1 MESVNPISH
10 ECRSCG
16 GTFFGTFCNQCGEK
30 IPEPGEKSIR
40 SFLAG
45 LMNAITSLDG
55 KFLRTLKIM
64 LKKPGEV
71 SYHYMNGKRVPFYKP
86 MSMFFIANLIYF
98 LFPLYNSLNS
108 SLYVQMNMLPHSK
121 FATELVQQRIAVD
134 KIDFDTFQIQ
144 YNQQSTSM
152 AKMVLVFLVIYF
164 SIPLTLVNYT
174 RRMFYSDHLLVS
186 LEACSIIILVNFVV
200 LMWVFQF
207 VIYLFGLWGNNIQH
221 LLNDKYTMWISMSV
235 LFYLFFQLERRAY
248 AQPIGRALAKAG
260 LLIFGFFAVLQMYRA
275 SLFFVTLWTV

>member
-16 GTFFGTFCNQCGEK
+16 ATFSGTFCNMCGER
-30 IPEPGEKSIR
+30 IPEPGEKSIS

-121 FATELVQQRIAVD
+121 LATELVQQRIAVE

-152 AKMVLVFLVIYF
+152 AKMVLVLLVIYF
-164 SIPLTLVNYT
+164 SIPLTLVNYS
-174 RRMFYSDHLLVS
+174 RKMFYSDHLLVS

-200 LMWVFQF
+200 LMWVFQL
-207 VIYLFGLWGNNIQH
+207 VIYLFGQLGSNIQY
-221 LLNDKYTMWISMSV
+221 LLNDNYTMWISMSV

-260 LLIFGFFAVLQMYRA
+260 LLVFGFFVVLQMYRA

>member
-1 MESVNPISH
+1 MAY
-10 ECRSCG
+10 
-16 GTFFGTFCNQCGEK
+16 FG
-30 IPEPGEKSIR
+30 
-40 SFLAG
+40 
-45 LMNAITSLDG
+45 
-55 KFLRTLKIM
+55 
-64 LKKPGEV
+64 
-71 SYHYMNGKRVPFYKP
+71 
-86 MSMFFIANLIYF
+86 NLIYF

-121 FATELVQQRIAVD
+121 LATELVQQRIAVE

-152 AKMVLVFLVIYF
+152 AKMVLVLLVIYF
-164 SIPLTLVNYT
+164 SIPLTLVNYN
-174 RRMFYSDHLLVS
+174 RKMFYSDHLLVS

-200 LMWVFQF
+200 LMWVFHF
-207 VIYLFGLWGNNIQH
+207 VIYLVGQLGNNIRY

-235 LFYLFFQLERRAY
+235 LFYLFFQLERWAY

-260 LLIFGFFAVLQMYRA
+260 LLVFAFFVVLQLYRA

>member
-152 AKMVLVFLVIYF
+152 AKMVLVLLVIYF

-207 VIYLFGLWGNNIQH
+207 VIYLIGLWGNNIQH

-248 AQPIGRALAKAG
+248 AQPIRRALAKAG

>member
-16 GTFFGTFCNQCGEK
+16 ATFSGTFCNQCGEK

-121 FATELVQQRIAVD
+121 LATELVQQRIAVD
-134 KIDFDTFQIQ
+134 KIDFDTFQMQ
-144 YNQQSTSM
+144 YNQQSTNM
-152 AKMVLVFLVIYF
+152 AKMVLVLLVIYF
-164 SIPLTLVNYT
+164 SIPLSVVNYN
-174 RRMFYSDHLLVS
+174 RKMFYSDHLLVS
-186 LEACSIIILVNFVV
+186 LEACSIIILLNFVV
-200 LMWVFQF
+200 LMWVFQL
-207 VIYLFGLWGNNIQH
+207 VIFLFGQMGSNMQH
-221 LLNDKYTMWISMSV
+221 LMNDNYTVWISMSV

-248 AQPIGRALAKAG
+248 AQPTGRALAKAG
-260 LLIFGFFAVLQMYRA
+260 LLMFGFFVVLQMYRA
-275 SLFFVTLWTV
+275 SLFFVTLWTF